1 MSTDP
6 LNQSAPWQCKSCQ
19 LCVSAQDVMRLDS
32 KLIEELSRVNRAK
45 TDNLEKFH
53 AAYTPHLHP
62 NHSFLMQLKQ
72 WMFEAY
78 GKQVQEATSSIPI
91 APESYQEVTEWIRRA
106 VQLGDELLAVF
117 DKVEAELSFIRGI
130 EEIF

>member
-1 MSTDP
+1 
-6 LNQSAPWQCKSCQ
+6 
-19 LCVSAQDVMRLDS
+19 MRLDS
-32 KLIEELSRVNRAK
+32 KLIEELSRVNRSK

-78 GKQVQEATSSIPI
+78 GKQVQEATSSSPI
-91 APESYQEVTEWIRRA
+91 APDSYQDVTEWIRRA
-106 VQLGDELLAVF
+106 VQLGDELLSVF
-117 DKVEAELSFIRGI
+117 DRVEAELSFIRGI
-130 EEIF
+130 EDFLSLQYNISRMTTS